1 MRNFRIFLMSVA
13 MLMASTSLMA
23 QVERVTTVL
32 EGRGLVGMYGFSC
45 TMTITPDGN
54 GIIKGKSTRE
64 MDAVTI
70 KFKAQPSVLYS
81 AIKGTN
87 FMWSYIK
94 DATVS
99 PFTMMVNDKNN
110 KGKKVRED
118 VTPTGSAKFNGM
130 PETSGSDIKFYVRF
144 PMKVSNKQSVFDI
157 NFTFN
162 KTNVAK
168 KYQSE

>member
-32 EGRGLVGMYGFSC
+32 EGSGLVGMWGFPC
-45 TMTITPDGN
+45 TLTITPDGK
-54 GIIKGKSTRE
+54 GVIKGKATKEVSEIT
-64 MDAVTI
+64 VN
-70 KFKAQPSVLYS
+70 FKAQPSVLYS

-110 KGKKVRED
+110 KGKKVRES

-144 PMKVSNKQSVFDI
+144 PMKASNKQSVFDI